1 MNGHKEPDRVLVT
14 GGTGF
19 LGHNLIACL
28 LSRTD
33 YIIHVYSR
41 NGLPRQCAQFVRVD
55 DSELQGDA
63 PLWGWRK
70 PGYMPI
76 LYTNGKLETYKRSGD
91 LEAVCAEPV
100 STDNNNNKG
109 VHIIS
114 KHDPVVSPLTNRR
127 VRMFTGDICDMER
140 LGEAMEGCSIVYH
153 LCGDTQWWDKNN
165 AEQRRVNVEG
175 TRTAFHIACI
185 KGVTN
190 FVHVSTID
198 VLGATPPTS
207 SLSGPAP
214 PAYQYSYHGIGY
226 NYADTKREAEKVLE
240 DALNNRLDRPHV
252 DIIRPGSVIG
262 PWDVTEQYGRL
273 FTEIRNGIVGYP
285 AGGSHWCHANHV
297 AYDIANAPLFSRL
310 RKTANP
316 TYTTI
321 GGYPATY
328 KEVFTWIAQSM
339 ATARVVRCTV
349 GIFDP
354 PIIATLL
361 LVFYGWVCQ
370 LISDWITHRPPEIN
384 PGMAWYM
391 SQTTDFTTADQ
402 ERYTKQS
409 VIEAIEDSR
418 KWYAERGMI

>member
-1 MNGHKEPDRVLVT
+1 MNGHKEPTRVLVT

-19 LGHNLIACL
+19 LGHNLIAFL
-28 LSRTD
+28 LKHTD

-41 NGLPRQCAQFVRVD
+41 NGLPAQCARFVRVND
-55 DSELQGDA
+55 PALQGEI

-70 PGYMPI
+70 PGYTPV

-100 STDNNNNKG
+100 STENIG
-109 VHIIS
+109 GFHIIA
-114 KHDPVVSPLTNRR
+114 KHDPVVSPLTDTR
-127 VRMFTGDICDMER
+127 VRRFTGDICDTER
-140 LGEAMEGCSIVYH
+140 LGEAMDGCSIVYH

-175 TRTAFHIACI
+175 TRKTFLIACL
-185 KGVTN
+185 KGVTD

-198 VLGATPPTS
+198 VLGATPPPS
-207 SLSGPAP
+207 SLNGPAP
-214 PAYQYSYHGIGY
+214 LASQYSYHDIGY

-240 DALNNRLDRPHV
+240 VALSERLDRPYV

-262 PWDVTEQYGRL
+262 PWDVTKQYGRL
-273 FTEIRNGIVGYP
+273 FTEIRNGIMGFP
-285 AGGSHWCHANHV
+285 AGGSHWCHADDV
-297 AYDIANAPLFSRL
+297 AYDIANAPFFHRV

-349 GIFDP
+349 GIFNP

-370 LISDWITHRPPEIN
+370 LISDWITHESPEIN
-384 PGMAWYM
+384 PGMARYM
-391 SQTTDFTTADQ
+391 SQRTEFASADQ
-402 ERYTKQS
+402 ERYTQQR
-409 VIEAIEDSR
+409 VIDAIEDSR